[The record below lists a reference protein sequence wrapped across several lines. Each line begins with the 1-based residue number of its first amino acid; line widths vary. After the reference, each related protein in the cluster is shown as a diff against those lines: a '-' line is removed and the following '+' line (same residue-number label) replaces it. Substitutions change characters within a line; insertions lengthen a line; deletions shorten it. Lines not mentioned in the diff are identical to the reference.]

1 MAYKGEDIPII
12 IEGDSNNNLD
22 ELEFQVVFYPHDD
35 LDNKR
40 VIRKSELKKNENNV
54 YSGVI
59 PYSMTMQMP
68 IGYYSVEVLTVAPD
82 TGTIGS
88 IERRIFKK
96 DGAFI
101 LYDSASKNLM

>member
-40 VIRKSELKKNENNV
+40 VIQKSELIKEGNNI

-59 PYSMTMQMP
+59 PHSMTTQMP
-68 IGYYSVEVLTVAPD
+68 IGYYSVEVLTIAPESEM
-82 TGTIGS
+82 IGS
-88 IERRIFKK
+88 VERRIFKK

-101 LYDSASKNLM
+101 LYDSASKNLV